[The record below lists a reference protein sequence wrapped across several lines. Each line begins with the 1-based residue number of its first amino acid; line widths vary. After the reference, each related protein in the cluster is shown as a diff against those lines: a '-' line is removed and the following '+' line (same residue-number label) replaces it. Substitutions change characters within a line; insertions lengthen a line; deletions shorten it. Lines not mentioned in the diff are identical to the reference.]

1 MSAATQLKTFATTL
15 AAYFKAISLNLT
27 STANALP
34 SFEDSVNL
42 LLYDEVFNAA
52 ILGANRAASYS
63 TGALTDTVHQIIA
76 INREFDMRTQT
87 KAAYMAAAIND
98 SGTDAVNYQ
107 DLYGRYFNY
116 FRGTSPEQGSQ

>member
-1 MSAATQLKTFATTL
+1 M
-15 AAYFKAISLNLT
+15 AAYFNAVSLNLT

-34 SFEDSVNL
+34 SFEDSVDS
-42 LLYDEVFNAA
+42 LLYDEILNEA

-87 KAAYMAAAIND
+87 KASYITAAIND